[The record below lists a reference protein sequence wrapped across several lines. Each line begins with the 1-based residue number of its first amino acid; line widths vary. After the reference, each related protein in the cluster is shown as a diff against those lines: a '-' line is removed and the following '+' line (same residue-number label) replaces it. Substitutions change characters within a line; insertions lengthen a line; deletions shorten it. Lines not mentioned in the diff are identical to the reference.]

1 MWVDSIGHVRFD
13 DEKEE
18 GFASWYNP
26 VTCSSTVFKVNGNSS
41 SVSYNFEDQIV
52 RAVKENFGIDT
63 VEKKD
68 KKKEKVW
75 NMPKIKKVIFNE
87 PATIVYWTDG
97 TKTVV
102 KCGED
107 DIFNKDAGIA
117 LCLMKKMYGNEGK
130 FNNEIK
136 KWCGYPKRK
145 KK

>member
-1 MWVDSIGHVRFD
+1 MSYDEFFADVEPFISSNVTIG
-13 DEKEE
+13 
-18 GFASWYNP
+18 SY
-26 VTCSSTVFKVNGNSS
+26 SS
-41 SVSYNFEDQIV
+41 SVSYNFDDQIIKT
-52 RAVKENFGIDT
+52 VKENFGINPI
-63 VEKKD
+63 EKKEE
-68 KKKEKVW
+68 KKAKVW
-75 NMPKIKKVIFNE
+75 NMPKIKKVIFND

-107 DIFNKDAGIA
+107 DVFNKDAGIA

-145 KK
+145 KEKKAGVATEAAEEE

>member
-1 MWVDSIGHVRFD
+1 MWIDSFGHVRFD

-18 GFASWYNP
+18 GLASF
-26 VTCSSTVFKVNGNSS
+26 TCSPTVFKVNGNSS
-41 SVSYNFEDQIV
+41 SVSYSFEDQIV

-75 NMPKIKKVIFNE
+75 AMPIIKKVIFNE
-87 PATIVYWTDG
+87 PATIVFWLDG

-107 DIFNKDAGIA
+107 DVFNKDAGIA